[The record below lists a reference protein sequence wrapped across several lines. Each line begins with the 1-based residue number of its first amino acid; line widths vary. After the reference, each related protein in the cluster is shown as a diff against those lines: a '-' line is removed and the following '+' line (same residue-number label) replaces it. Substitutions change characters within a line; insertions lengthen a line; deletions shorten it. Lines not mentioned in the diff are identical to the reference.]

1 MANCL
6 ALIRVRVPDRPGAL
20 GLVASR
26 IGALRGDI
34 VGIEV
39 LDRTDGVALDEL
51 AVVLPDAGVIPALTR
66 EIAEVDGSVTESVT
80 IVEALPE
87 PRLDAYRTATA
98 LFRASTRDA
107 VLEVLVTAAHAAV
120 RADWCSVL
128 DGEQVVVAT
137 ANAPAEPTATAVLL
151 HPIGTRGITL
161 AIGRAG
167 GLRAG
172 ELELVRALGDLTDA
186 AATRADSAGSPPA

>member
-51 AVVLPDAGVIPALTR
+51 AVVLPDAEVIPALTR

-80 IVEALPE
+80 VVDALPE

-98 LFRASTRDA
+98 ICRATTRA
-107 VLEVLVTAAHAAV
+107 EALEVLVRSAHAAV
-120 RADWCSVL
+120 GADWCSVL
-128 DGEQVVVAT
+128 DGVQVLVSSGNV
-137 ANAPAEPTATAVLL
+137 PAEPTTTAVLL
-151 HPIGTRGITL
+151 HPIGTGGVTL

-186 AATRADSAGSPPA
+186 AATQVDPSRSAPA